1 MKNIFDCQRIL
12 KKNCLL
18 VLVKFFKNFVKI
30 RIPNFDFVLDYLLL
44 NGRRKVLDHDTAED
58 RSLSFEIT
66 HIRNLE
72 ITWQKTFSNILLFV
86 SKEKQCT

>member
-1 MKNIFDCQRIL
+1 M
-12 KKNCLL
+12 
-18 VLVKFFKNFVKI
+18 LVKFFKNFVKI